1 MLVLFNCIIV
11 MFNYIKDGEFD
22 IIEGMH
28 SSDERLRKI
37 VMDKITPK
45 SRDEQE
51 IAYCSWTYKGR
62 QSW

>member
-1 MLVLFNCIIV
+1 